1 MYSLFLKHGVPHR
14 RGKVRLLSS
23 YHTKSGVVR
32 GLVVWL
38 TDSWC
43 AGASE
48 EVVVTPHDSFGNPG
62 ASGGR
67 LAAELVQE
75 EGGPPDAD
83 PTPCHVVES
92 TTGGLPAS
100 LEPTA

>member
-1 MYSLFLKHGVPHR
+1 MAFLFAEGRSDCFLPIIQDG
-14 RGKVRLLSS
+14 
-23 YHTKSGVVR
+23 GVVR

-48 EVVVTPHDSFGNPG
+48 EVVVTPHDSFGNSG

-75 EGGPPDAD
+75 EGRPLDAD

-92 TTGGLPAS
+92 TTGGLPAL